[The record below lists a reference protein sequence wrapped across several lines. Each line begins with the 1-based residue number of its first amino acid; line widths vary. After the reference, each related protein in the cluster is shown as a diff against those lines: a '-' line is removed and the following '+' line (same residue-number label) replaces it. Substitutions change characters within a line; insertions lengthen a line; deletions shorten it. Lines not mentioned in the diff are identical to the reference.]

1 MNEYEQKKTDQI
13 QNTIL
18 LLKMFVRVFRRIKA
32 EKVAEQ
38 KLPKSCFK
46 CTWAHPWRW
55 EEETDKQIRVCIKR
69 NNREI
74 PHDLFIERKRAAWCP
89 LAQESQKGN

>member
-1 MNEYEQKKTDQI
+1 MNEYEQKKT
-13 QNTIL
+13 
-18 LLKMFVRVFRRIKA
+18 
-32 EKVAEQ
+32 EQ

-55 EEETDKQIRVCIKR
+55 EEETDYQIHACLKS

-74 PHDLFIERKRAAWCP
+74 PHELFVEGKRAAWCP
-89 LAQESQKGN
+89 LTRNLQKRGFIQNLSSEEENIS